1 MGFPNCVYMNTV
13 GAFENDIQ
21 LELDLLERFK
31 PQKKITTNA
40 VFCGSGDSLCA
51 AMLAES
57 FSDYAVRAC
66 DPLEFAKNPNLG
78 SKKHAYFVSISGNTI
93 SNIKAARLAK
103 SSTAIT
109 KNPNSKLAK
118 TCKNSIV
125 LNYSDSGVLTAGSIG
140 FLANVLTCLSLVFSF
155 RISNA
160 KKPYQS
166 ALTQTKKIKAKNM
179 IYFLGNQYTYP
190 IAMYASAKLGEV
202 LGIDSHYEKIE
213 QFSHM
218 GLFSAKK
225 GDTVIIL
232 EQKNTHNSALA
243 KHLTKL
249 GLHVYNP
256 TISGDKINQI
266 LFYIFVS
273 QILALTL
280 ARQKRIKEC
289 YFVSQKKTRAASS
302 AMIY

>member
-1 MGFPNCVYMNTV
+1 MNTV
-13 GAFENDIQ
+13 DAFENDIKLQ
-21 LELDLLERFK
+21 LGFLERFT
-31 PQKKITTNA
+31 PQRKITSNA

-57 FSDYAVRAC
+57 FSNYTVRAC
-66 DPLEFAKNPNLG
+66 DPLEFTKNPKLG

-93 SNIKAARLAK
+93 SNIKAAKLAK
-103 SSTAIT
+103 TSTAIT
-109 KNPNSKLAK
+109 KNENSKLA
-118 TCKNSIV
+118 TVCKNAII
-125 LNYSDSGVLTAGSIG
+125 LNYVDSRVLTAGSIG
-140 FLANVLTCLSLVFSF
+140 FLANALTCISLVFSF
-155 RISNA
+155 KISNIQ
-160 KKPYQS
+160 KLYQQAIS
-166 ALTQTKKIKAKNM
+166 QTKKIKPKNM
-179 IYFLGNQYTYP
+179 IYFLGGQYTYP

-202 LGIDSHYEKIE
+202 LGICTHYEKIE

-225 GDTVIIL
+225 GDTIIIL
-232 EQKNTHNSALA
+232 EQKNVHNSALA
-243 KHLTKL
+243 KNLKKL

-256 TISGDKINQI
+256 TIPGSKLNQV

-273 QILALTL
+273 QMLALNL

-289 YFVSQKKTRAASS
+289 YFISQKKTRAASS